1 MVRIPTTERKFYN
14 TAPKVNTL
22 GAYANALLP
31 AAQEYKQTLLDQ
43 QKVKIDTSLT
53 KARIDLD
60 NLNNQFRLNNQGN
73 PDNPDAKL
81 KLQQDMRK
89 ILNDYG
95 SGIDPIAK
103 LDWERSANKLIS
115 GYEVANNDWAFK
127 QRAENT
133 KLDVAENINANLS
146 LARSAGMRGDIGF
159 AVSDYAKSYSQL
171 YDYAAKNMGETD
183 ARQLL
188 TDYEEQY
195 MESYIN
201 GLASVNP
208 QAALE
213 ALKQPEIAASFKSG
227 DAQDVMMKIV
237 NKQIKMHNFQVKTNE
252 FLAEQKLTT
261 KLDDLPPDEALK
273 LLEENEGNVSSKYFK
288 ARQNALLSAK
298 GITAE
303 TRAETAAEIM
313 LNIASLPTDSSEIE
327 EYYKQT
333 NNILTKIESEY
344 ASGNLSLSDKKR
356 LVNTIYKKQGGNL
369 EQLKSTDSGWRFWD
383 FSYKDADKFI
393 QENYSGANGNKIMLD
408 YFRQINDGGEYDND
422 QKKAVLQGLID
433 MANGNMLNLP
443 TFDSVAEV
451 EDAYLRGELKEGDQI
466 YVAGV
471 LKEIK

>member
-1 MVRIPTTERKFYN
+1 MVRIPTTERQFYN
-14 TAPKVNTL
+14 TVKKVNTL
-22 GAYANALLP
+22 GAYAAALLP
-31 AAQEYKQTLLDQ
+31 AAQGYKQTLLDQ
-43 QKVKIDTSLT
+43 QKVKIDTNLT
-53 KARIDLD
+53 KARIELD
-60 NLNNQFRLNNQGN
+60 NLNNQYRLDNQGN

-81 KLQQDMRK
+81 KLQQDMRNV
-89 ILNDYG
+89 LNRFG
-95 SGIDPIAK
+95 AEIDPIAK
-103 LDWERSANKLIS
+103 LDWERSANKLVSGFDIS
-115 GYEVANNDWAFK
+115 NNDWAFK
-127 QRAENT
+127 QRAENA
-133 KLDVAENINANLS
+133 KVDVAENINANLS
-146 LARSAGMRGDIGF
+146 LARSAGMRGDIGS
-159 AVSDYAKSYSQL
+159 AVADYANSYNQL
-171 YDYAAKNMGETD
+171 YSYAAKNMGETD
-183 ARQLL
+183 ARKLL
-188 TDYEEQY
+188 VDYEEQF
-195 MESYIN
+195 MQSYIN
-201 GLASVNP
+201 GLAEVNP

-213 ALKQPEIAASFKSG
+213 ALKQPEIAASLKSDG
-227 DAQDVMMKIV
+227 AQDMMMKIV
-237 NKQIKMHNFQVKTNE
+237 NKQIKMRDFQMKTNE
-252 FLAEQKLTT
+252 FLAEQKLAT
-261 KLDDLPPDEALK
+261 KLDDLPTDEALR
-273 LLEENEGNVSSKYFK
+273 LLEENENNVSSKFFK
-288 ARQNALLSAK
+288 ARQKALLSDK
-298 GITAE
+298 GINAE

-344 ASGNLSLSDKKR
+344 ASGNLSLSDKQR

-466 YVAGV
+466 YVGGV